1 MKLIIA
7 LAQFKPTLEVSENL
21 NKMVK
26 LISQTKENDIVVMPE
41 GCLSGYSHNLEFLN
55 EDMALEIEQAL
66 LKLLFYTK
74 QHNVHLIFGSCIRE
88 EGSWYNAG
96 IYISPNG
103 IKHIYKKVNLAIH
116 ERGILKEGSNLSCFD
131 FHNGEANIKIA
142 IQLCREIRFPEQWK
156 FLSLNGA
163 NIIFYLTN
171 IIDTEE
177 LDIWNAH
184 LISRAAENQRYVI
197 SSNIAHVEQGCSS
210 MVISPKGKVI
220 KTLEVDCETLERI
233 QIDLSENSNWYL
245 SQSRKDLLDVIAFGP
260 LNNTSKNS

>member
-7 LAQFKPTLEVSENL
+7 LAQFKPTLNVLENL
-21 NKMVK
+21 YKMVK
-26 LISQTKENDIVVMPE
+26 LITQTKENDIVVMPE
-41 GCLSGYSHNLEFLN
+41 GCLSGYSHNLGFLN
-55 EDMALEIEQAL
+55 ETFALEIEQAL
-66 LKLLFYTK
+66 LNLQSYTK
-74 QHNVHLIFGSCIRE
+74 QHHVHLIFGSCIKE

-103 IKHIYKKVNLAIH
+103 VKHIYKKVNLAIH
-116 ERGILKEGSNLSCFD
+116 ERGILKEGNDLSCFD
-131 FHNGEANIKIA
+131 LDNGEANIKVA

-163 NIIFYLTN
+163 NVIFYLTN

-220 KTLEVDCETLERI
+220 KMLEVDCESLERI
-233 QIDLSENSNWYL
+233 QIGLSGNSNWYL
-245 SQSRKDLLDVIAFGP
+245 SQSRKDLLDVTAVGP
-260 LNNTSKNS
+260 LSNSRQK